1 MQLVTHSAP
10 AAPVGGV
17 VAVLS
22 AVSAVLASVCHIL
35 ASVLVATL
43 MTCILA
49 ILRTVSLVLGQVP
62 AVFQEVCSAAGV
74 GLRTLLSS
82 GHAGPLVHLH
92 RAFLLDNPFGLR
104 ISTTQSAGSRCQVKV
119 DSERSGRRSR
129 WIHPRS
135 CQRQNP
141 QRYSRRHRLTS
152 VR

>member
-1 MQLVTHSAP
+1 
-10 AAPVGGV
+10 VGGV

-74 GLRTLLSS
+74 GIAALLCARPGGAGLSTWAEQGAGVASCGANAGSLVGSLALASEITVALGSHLRALVY
-82 GHAGPLVHLH
+82 PL
-92 RAFLLDNPFGLR
+92 RAFLLDG
-104 ISTTQSAGSRCQVKV
+104 V
-119 DSERSGRRSR
+119 RSGCS
-129 WIHPRS
+129 IGLS
-135 CQRQNP
+135 KGE
-141 QRYSRRHRLTS
+141 
-152 VR
+152 